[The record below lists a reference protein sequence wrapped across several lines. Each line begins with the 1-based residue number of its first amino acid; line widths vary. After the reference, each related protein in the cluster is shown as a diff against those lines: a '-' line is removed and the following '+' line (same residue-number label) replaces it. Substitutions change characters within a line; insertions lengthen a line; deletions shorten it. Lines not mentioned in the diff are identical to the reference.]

1 MPARPARRSI
11 PEERGHM
18 RHSDLVVLGLLAAG
32 PQHGYELTNQ
42 LEAMQVRRW
51 ARISPATVY
60 RRLDRLAERGLL
72 AVRTE
77 REGDRPEREVHEL
90 TAEGRETL
98 AEQVE
103 KALRSEE
110 PAYSDRV
117 VGAVF
122 ALAGLAPDEREEAL
136 LSAAERREAETD
148 ALAEEIEAGSS
159 AAGEAVLRFYRTVAR
174 AEAELLRTLAGG

>member
-1 MPARPARRSI
+1 
-11 PEERGHM
+11 M

-72 AVRTE
+72 EARTE

-90 TAEGRETL
+90 TEAGREAL
-98 AEQVE
+98 AELVE
-103 KALRSEE
+103 RALRSEE

-122 ALAGLAPDEREEAL
+122 SLAGLAPREREEAL
-136 LSAAERREAETD
+136 LASAERREAEAD
-148 ALAEEIEAGSS
+148 ALEGEIGAGSS
-159 AAGEAVLRFYRTVAR
+159 AAGEAVLRFYRRVAR
-174 AEAELLRTLAGG
+174 AEADLLRNLLEA

>member
-1 MPARPARRSI
+1 
-11 PEERGHM
+11 M

-72 AVRTE
+72 DVRTE

-90 TAEGRETL
+90 TGEGWRALGEL
-98 AEQVE
+98 VR
-103 KALRSEE
+103 KALRSGE
-110 PAYSDRV
+110 PAYSDRI

-122 ALAGLAPDEREEAL
+122 ALAGLPREEREEAL
-136 LSAAERREAETD
+136 RSAAEGREAE
-148 ALAEEIEAGSS
+148 AASLEGEIEAGASP
-159 AAGEAVLRFYRTVAR
+159 AGEAVLRFYRTVAR